1 MGTLRAEFEVRWSN
15 LQKPLLAGVQKQ
27 SEDEEVDPQK
37 HVASLI
43 SSAGLLSLATFS
55 WINPLLALGYR
66 KHLTIQDV
74 LLLPPGDQGR
84 ALYKTFDG
92 VWRRLKHDHPER
104 TPSIALALIKTFWV
118 SVLSV
123 FTVNVVASFV
133 GPYLIDDFVEFLH
146 GRRRFHMEGYVLV
159 SFFIIANVVANFTN
173 SYYTLA
179 MYQLNNRVRTC
190 ITAIIYRKVSS
201 T

>member
-1 MGTLRAEFEVRWSN
+1 MGTLGAEFEVRWSN
-15 LQKPLLAGVQKQ
+15 LQEPLLAGVQKQ

-66 KHLTIQDV
+66 KHLTIEDV
-74 LLLPPGDQGR
+74 PPLPPGDQDK

-92 VWRRLKHDHPER
+92 VWQRLKHDHLER

-118 SVLSV
+118 SVLLMGAFVHSERRCFVCGTLSDRRLCGVSAREASV
-123 FTVNVVASFV
+123 
-133 GPYLIDDFVEFLH
+133 PH
-146 GRRRFHMEGYVLV
+146 GRLCSGVMFHHRQCGGEFYKQLLHFSYVSV
-159 SFFIIANVVANFTN
+159 
-173 SYYTLA
+173 
-179 MYQLNNRVRTC
+179 Q
-190 ITAIIYRKVSS
+190 
-201 T
+201 